1 LFVCSILAASSL
13 LQACGLKPSSRAMPP
28 PQSDTGTTTD
38 ATPAATTGTATGV
51 EVSGPGADP
60 VSPSERPAKR
70 VEATLLLALRAPGND
85 APTDA
90 SVRQILDDH
99 CVRCHGSSSPT
110 RWSLTDLPP
119 TEQLGEIQRRIELA
133 PGAPGRMPLGSE
145 MGAGERDTLG
155 KWIVNRLGAT
165 GPTRFAEASVEAFD
179 QDGDE
184 RLQVRARGDGRY
196 EVALGSRVIGQIVS
210 LRLTVTETGRAP
222 QVILLQ
228 AVAVPEDGIT
238 YAALEVPEVREN
250 GGARPPTG
258 EAAPAV
264 DTPAAGDVTPAVVTP
279 LLQGGDTATGDTGTG
294 NRDTEPTRTVAA
306 RLELRLVT
314 AGSPLVADS
323 AVLAILRTSC
333 QTCHNGSNAPRW
345 DLTVLPPRAYWAEI
359 ARRINLDESDAAHM
373 PIGGTL
379 EPQALATLSQ
389 WLAEQQNPPAADAF
403 AGYTVRAAFIASPDA
418 LAASALQLGRTRIEL
433 GPQQPGATLRL
444 QLEVSG
450 LDGVVQELELPV
462 QIDAT
467 GIANADVTV
476 APRDNTAPTVE
487 DASLQVT
494 SLGPT
499 SATIRVVPASDDR
512 PASLLTYELY
522 RSSQSELDSR
532 DEIVAHGVRIGE
544 GISGDREPVFELS
557 DLEPAHTYYFNV
569 VVRDRTGNEAVY
581 RKLQVLTLP
590 QALCDGIVQSGGMQ
604 AWRDG
609 LAREL
614 ARGSLAERE
623 VVSRVRA
630 CFPEAV
636 PQCVQRTLSYAE
648 RSDVA
653 PFRSDG
659 GIDELPQK
667 RPPDEIKDLATG
679 NYFIPEDIEAIARA
693 RGWTAVRYKS
703 RHAGGFDMGTPNLL
717 MVYVPGD
724 RVSPPVTFDRWL
736 NFPLPKDD
744 DEPALGLPQNPRP
757 KFGPPA
763 REEYA
768 LRDRELP
775 RTFTL
780 MSLDR
785 GGAGGAAT
793 VYFQKFR
800 RGSGPLFTPES
811 AENVGSC
818 VRCHPNGLRA
828 ISPLGYHVREG
839 EERLADEDWK
849 AVELINR
856 KMVEAAG
863 FKAPAWGTGR
873 TADGVEKP
881 LYRAE
886 RGPIIGAA
894 RPINALSRTRAFI
907 MGGTVDGQQVSGC
920 YDRHRTISVRD
931 IFGRRPG
938 SHEPTYRFTLSSSPA
953 IDPDKVIR
961 AMSCEGCHVDGQR
974 WPLNDSTSY
983 DQIQFKIL
991 VDQSMPLGL
1000 HLNPLDA
1007 GNETGGV
1014 VDLLTPDERIALSN
1028 CLEAEFEL
1036 ERASLDKWLMQ
1047 ESCP

>member
-1 LFVCSILAASSL
+1 
-13 LQACGLKPSSRAMPP
+13 MPP
-28 PQSDTGTTTD
+28 PQSDTGTATD
-38 ATPAATTGTATGV
+38 ATPATTTNA
-51 EVSGPGADP
+51 EVSGPGAAP
-60 VSPSERPAKR
+60 LPPPERSAMR
-70 VEATLLLALRAPGND
+70 VDATLLLALRPPGKD
-85 APTDA
+85 APSDA

-99 CVRCHGSSSPT
+99 CVRCHGSSTPA
-110 RWSLTDLPP
+110 RWSLIDLPP
-119 TEQLGEIQRRIELA
+119 TERLGEIKRRIELA
-133 PGAPGRMPLGSE
+133 PGAPGRMPLGRE
-145 MGAGERDTLG
+145 MGADELETLMR
-155 KWIVNRLGAT
+155 WIESRLGAT
-165 GPTRFAEASVEAFD
+165 EPTRFAEASVEAFE
-179 QDGDE
+179 QGSGE
-184 RLQVRARGDGRY
+184 RLQVRPRGDGRF
-196 EVALGSRVIGQIVS
+196 EVALGSRLIGQLVT
-210 LRLTVTETGRAP
+210 LRLTVKEAGRAP

-228 AVAVPEDGIT
+228 AVSVPEDGV
-238 YAALEVPEVREN
+238 AHGAVEVPEVVEN
-250 GGARPPTG
+250 GGTRPASEG
-258 EAAPAV
+258 AAPIV
-264 DTPAAGDVTPAVVTP
+264 DTPAEGDAMPAVVTP
-279 LLQGGDTATGDTGTG
+279 LPQDDNAASGDTGAGTR
-294 NRDTEPTRTVAA
+294 NTEPVRSVAA

-314 AGSPLVADS
+314 AGSPLVADG
-323 AVLAILRTSC
+323 AVLAILRNAC

-373 PIGGTL
+373 PIGGAL
-379 EPQALATLSQ
+379 EPEALATLSQ
-389 WLAEQQNPPAADAF
+389 WLAEQQNPPAADQF
-403 AGYTVRAAFIASPDA
+403 AGYTVRAAFLESRET
-418 LAASALQLGRTRIEL
+418 LTASALQLGRTRIEL

-444 QLEVSG
+444 QLQVTG
-450 LDGVVQELELPV
+450 RDGVVQELELPV
-462 QIDAT
+462 PIDAT
-467 GIANADVTV
+467 GVASADITV
-476 APRDNTAPTVE
+476 APRDNTAPTVG
-487 DASLQVT
+487 DASLRIT
-494 SLGPT
+494 NLGPT
-499 SATIRVVPASDDR
+499 SATISIAPASDDR

-522 RSSQSELDSR
+522 QSSQSELDSH
-532 DEIVAHGVRIGE
+532 DEIVAHGVRIGA
-544 GISGDREPVFELS
+544 GIGGERELVFELS
-557 DLEPAHTYYFNV
+557 GLEPSHTYYFNAI
-569 VVRDRTGNEAVY
+569 VRDRTDNLAVY

-614 ARGSLAERE
+614 LQGGLTDRE
-623 VVSRVRA
+623 VVSQVRA

-636 PQCVQRTLSYAE
+636 PQCLQRTLSYAE

-659 GIDELPQK
+659 GIDQLPQK

-679 NYFIPEDIEAIARA
+679 KYLIPEDIEAIARA

-744 DEPALGLPQNPRP
+744 DEPALGLPQRPRP

-785 GGAGGAAT
+785 AAAGGPAT

-800 RGSGPLFTPES
+800 RESGPLFTPES
-811 AENVGSC
+811 AEPLDSC
-818 VRCHPNGLRA
+818 IGCHPNGLRA
-828 ISPLGYHVREG
+828 ISPLGYHVRDG

-863 FKAPAWGTGR
+863 FKAPAWGIGR
-873 TADGVEKP
+873 AASGVEKP

-894 RPINALSRTRAFI
+894 RPVNAISRTREFI
-907 MGGTVDGQQVSGC
+907 MGGRIDGQQVAGC

-938 SHEPTYRFTLSSSPA
+938 SHEATYRFTLSSSPA

-974 WPLNDSTSY
+974 WPLNDRTSY
-983 DQIQFKIL
+983 NQVQFKIL

-1014 VDLLTPDERIALSN
+1014 VDQLTPDERIALSN